1 MRARVFLR
9 TCAREVRF
17 DCAARPLQWSTREVH
32 VMVRLLFQS
41 AVALTLPLVI
51 AHCGLFGGG
60 GAKQTMTT
68 SAESPAGEGTV
79 EATRADNDNT
89 KLDIK
94 VKHLAPPSKLADDA
108 SVYVVWI
115 KPAKGEAQNVGAL
128 EVDKDLV
135 GRLETTTPHKAF
147 TLTVTPEPSA
157 RMAAPTH
164 KAVFTSDVNRTE

>member
-1 MRARVFLR
+1 MRR
-9 TCAREVRF
+9 
-17 DCAARPLQWSTREVH
+17 S
-32 VMVRLLFQS
+32 LFQS
-41 AVALTLPLVI
+41 AVVITLPLLV

-79 EATRADNDNT
+79 EATKGDNDNT
-89 KLDIK
+89 KLDVR
-94 VKHLAPPSKLADDA
+94 VKHLAPPSRLADDA

-115 KPAKGEAQNVGAL
+115 QPAKGEVQNVGAL
-128 EVDKDLV
+128 AIDEDLV

-147 TLTVTPEPSA
+147 RVTVTPEPSA

-164 KAVFTSDVNRTE
+164 KAVFTSDVNRTD